1 MNRAKMKVMTSPSS
15 VPKRLARTRTSGEDA
30 EGGRA
35 RTEKGNVEDE
45 NEDEDDDEDEDER

>member
-1 MNRAKMKVMTSPSS
+1 MKVMTSPSS